1 MGESNHDGEIK
12 NSRNVNSCNSCPKL
26 LDTVWKW
33 AYQVLNQKRTI
44 FNCMKFQH
52 LRLAIAA
59 LVSFHFSIFA
69 ATVHYVDAN
78 GTNPVSPYTSWA
90 TAATNIQDAVN
101 FAGGGTVLVTNGIY
115 QYGSYSANGNNRV
128 YVFNN
133 QTVQSVNG
141 PAVTTILGYQV
152 PGTTNG
158 STAIRCVYLS
168 TGSVLSGF
176 TLTNGAAQNNGGG
189 MMLESQCVISN
200 CIITGN
206 AAAVGA
212 GVYSLNQ
219 SSSNILVNSLILGN
233 IALSGG
239 SGGGAFGCKLI
250 NCVLSGNKCGYRG
263 AAAEGCTLINCTV
276 VTNIGQ
282 ADGIDGCNLKNC
294 ISYYNFPDN
303 GESSGDGTSFSNCCV
318 ATIPTFNSANNFTNP
333 PAFVNLASGD
343 YHLSPASPC
352 INAGNNTFVTV
363 SNDLDGNPRIV
374 AGTVDIGAYE
384 FQSPIH
390 YVSISNT
397 APVSPFTNWITAA
410 TNIQDAID
418 AASAGD
424 FVIVS
429 NGTYNAGGRIVYGSE
444 TNRVVLTNAVTLMS
458 VNGPTNTLI
467 VGGIQMRCIYV
478 GSNSI
483 LSGFTLTNGHGRTIG
498 DVTNEQSGGGA
509 WCEAG
514 GVISNCI
521 VTGSSAG
528 GGANGY
534 GNGIYG
540 GVIWNSI
547 ITNNNSGYVGVRGG
561 GVAFATIF
569 NCTIL
574 TNHGSSGSGAYS
586 CSLSNCTVAKNVSNA
601 GFGAGVSY
609 CFVNNSII
617 CSNQG
622 YYFGGGADS
631 STLTNCKI
639 FANFAFQGG
648 GASSSTLNNCVV
660 VANTA
665 SSSGGGAYFSTL
677 NNCVISNNSAQFG
690 GGIYFGTVNNSLIS
704 SNRASSGGG
713 AYSNILNNCILQN
726 NFAGNTGGGAFNS
739 ALVNCAVVSNA
750 APIPAPAPTG
760 GGVTGGSLNNCIL
773 YYNSGAGGSNFLGN
787 VAINY
792 CCTTPLPT
800 NGVGNI
806 TNAPLFVNVTND
818 FHLQSNSPC
827 INAGNNSYITNT
839 TDFDGNPRIVGGTV
853 DIGAYEYQTP
863 SSILSYA
870 WAQQYGLPTDGS
882 ADYLDS
888 DGDGMNNWQEWKAG
902 TIPTNAASVLKLSS
916 PSNSVSG
923 VTVTWQSVGGV
934 TYYLQSSTNLAAQPA
949 FFSIQSNILGQAGS
963 TSYTDTTATNGGPYF
978 YRVGVQ

>member
-1 MGESNHDGEIK
+1 
-12 NSRNVNSCNSCPKL
+12 
-26 LDTVWKW
+26 
-33 AYQVLNQKRTI
+33 
-44 FNCMKFQH
+44 MKFQH

-78 GTNPVSPYTSWA
+78 GINPVAPYTSWA
-90 TAATNIQDAVN
+90 TAATNIQDTV
-101 FAGGGTVLVTNGIY
+101 FYGGTILVTNGIY
-115 QYGSYSANGNNRV
+115 QYGTYLASGNNRV
-128 YVFNN
+128 YIPNN
-133 QTVQSVNG
+133 ETVQSVNG
-141 PAVTTILGYQV
+141 PAVTTIMGYQV

-158 STAIRCVYLS
+158 VKAVRCVYLS
-168 TGSVLSGF
+168 NGSTLSGF
-176 TLTNGAAQNNGGG
+176 TLTNGATQTSGTPFGGG
-189 MMLESQCVISN
+189 VYCQSTSAVLTNCVI
-200 CIITGN
+200 IGN
-206 AAAVGA
+206 AALVG
-212 GVYSLNQ
+212 GGTYSGT
-219 SSSNILVNSLILGN
+219 LINCTLSGN
-233 IALSGG
+233 ISG
-239 SGGGAFGCKLI
+239 SAGGANSAALI
-250 NCVLSGNKCGYRG
+250 NCVLSGNAATSGGGVGGGG
-263 AAAEGCTLINCTV
+263 AASSTLTNCLISGNRSAYPGGGVTGGILVNCTV
-276 VTNIGQ
+276 VSNTASSSAGVSV
-282 ADGIDGCNLKNC
+282 GTTLKNC
-294 ISYYNFPDN
+294 IVYDNSPDN
-303 GESSGDGTSFSNCCV
+303 GGGNFTNCCTTPLPSSG
-318 ATIPTFNSANNFTNP
+318 ANNTTNP
-333 PAFVNLASGD
+333 PAFVDLAGGD
-343 YHLSPASPC
+343 FHLLPWSPC
-352 INAGNNTFVTV
+352 INAGNNSFITNAT
-363 SNDLDGNPRIV
+363 DLDGNPRIV

-424 FVIVS
+424 FIVVS
-429 NGTYNAGGRIVYGSE
+429 NGTYSTGGRAVYGAA
-444 TNRVVLTNAVTLMS
+444 TNRVTVDKAVTVQS
-458 VNGPTNTLI
+458 VNGPSSTI
-467 VGGIQMRCIYV
+467 IAGINFTPPYNVRCVY
-478 GSNSI
+478 
-483 LSGFTLTNGHGRTIG
+483 LTNGAALIGFTMTNGGATAIG
-498 DVTNEQSGGGA
+498 DSVREQSGGGI
-509 WCEAG
+509 WCESLS
-514 GVISNCI
+514 VIVSNCI
-521 VTGSSAG
+521 ISGNISPNYYGGGVFRGTLFSCILTNNSASGG
-528 GGANGY
+528 GGAASN
-534 GNGIYG
+534 
-540 GVIWNSI
+540 VL
-547 ITNNNSGYVGVRGG
+547 
-561 GVAFATIF
+561 F
-569 NCTIL
+569 NCTLMHNSAYQIQDA
-574 TNHGSSGSGAYS
+574 SG
-586 CSLSNCTVAKNVSNA
+586 
-601 GFGAGVSY
+601 
-609 CFVNNSII
+609 
-617 CSNQG
+617 
-622 YYFGGGADS
+622 
-631 STLTNCKI
+631 
-639 FANFAFQGG
+639 
-648 GASSSTLNNCVV
+648 
-660 VANTA
+660 
-665 SSSGGGAYFSTL
+665 GGGAYGCIL
-677 NNCVISNNSAQFG
+677 NNCLITANQSTTGKILGNGGGAAFSMLASCIISNNSATGNG
-690 GGIYFGTVNNSLIS
+690 GGLYFGAANNSLIS

-949 FFSIQSNILGQAGS
+949 FSSIQSNILGQAGS